1 MVASD
6 VSENIKSFLWYA
18 SRNFREVNVDRGSR
32 RARRPSILAFCLSTL
47 SALGERALER
57 FNQDYTNC
65 IIGLP
70 LLLVPS
76 RVAFIDG

>member
-32 RARRPSILAFCLSTL
+32 RARRPSILDICLLTLSTL
-47 SALGERALER
+47 RARALEC
-57 FNQDYTNC
+57 FNQDYTNS

-70 LLLVPS
+70 LGTEQS
-76 RVAFIDG
+76 RSY